1 MKQLKKFNENVNTDA
16 MYAIVDS
23 FNIVKNELDL
33 LNKRLSWSAGKN
45 EELDEFGS
53 EVSQMKINF
62 DELFIKFKD
71 FDETFHRIKD

>member
-1 MKQLKKFNENVNTDA
+1 MNL
-16 MYAIVDS
+16 
-23 FNIVKNELDL
+23 LD
-33 LNKRLSWSAGKN
+33 KRLSWSAGKN